1 MGAALTQHPS
11 LVRAV
16 VAQVGVFDMLR
27 VELHPN
33 GAHNVTEYGTVKD
46 PTQFWAL
53 RAYSPYHNVID
64 GVPYPAVLLT
74 AGEKDPRVDAYHARK
89 MAARL
94 QAATSSGRPV
104 LLRTT
109 GGGHGVGSGLEERVS
124 NAADL
129 FTFLFRELGVRWKRP
144 AAGTASR

>member
-1 MGAALTQHPS
+1 
-11 LVRAV
+11 
-16 VAQVGVFDMLR
+16 
-27 VELHPN
+27 
-33 GAHNVTEYGTVKD
+33 
-46 PTQFWAL
+46 
-53 RAYSPYHNVID
+53 
-64 GVPYPAVLLT
+64 
-74 AGEKDPRVDAYHARK
+74 

-144 AAGTASR
+144 AAGTAGR